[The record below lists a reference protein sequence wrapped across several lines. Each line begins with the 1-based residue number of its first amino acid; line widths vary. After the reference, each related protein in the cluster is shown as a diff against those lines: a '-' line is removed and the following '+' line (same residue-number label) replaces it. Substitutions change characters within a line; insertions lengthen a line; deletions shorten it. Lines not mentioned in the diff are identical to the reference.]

1 MIEQGRERLRKD
13 MNMVDIIKQIRF
25 QQVMMNSTNVP
36 SESRRLK
43 MSHTFQSVID
53 VEEEE
58 EIMQIANRRVQTS
71 FDPNEIDPNIEY

>member
-1 MIEQGRERLRKD
+1 
-13 MNMVDIIKQIRF
+13 
-25 QQVMMNSTNVP
+25 MMNSTNVP

-53 VEEEE
+53 VGEEE
-58 EIMQIANRRVQTS
+58 EIMQTANRRVQTS

>member
-1 MIEQGRERLRKD
+1 
-13 MNMVDIIKQIRF
+13 
-25 QQVMMNSTNVP
+25 MMNSTNVP

-58 EIMQIANRRVQTS
+58 EIMQTANRRVQTS
-71 FDPNEIDPNIEY
+71 FDPNEIDPNIEYQVMFEGIPL